1 MEGIKAVITG
11 ASRGLGRA
19 LALELARNHA
29 RLAVLARDKEPLV
42 AVADEIERLGG
53 QAHPIQADLGVER
66 DIDRAAARIHDAL
79 GPVDVLVNNAATL
92 GPTPLPLLLDL
103 DPVALARAFDVNVVG
118 PFRLTRALVG
128 PMALRGQ
135 GLVLALSSDAA
146 VESYPRWGAYGAS
159 KAAQDHLFRT
169 FAAELEG
176 TGVRFV
182 IADPGEM
189 DTEMHADALPD
200 ADRSTLRRPEAVA
213 RWLVNR
219 LIVERPAAN
228 GARLVVEV

>member
-1 MEGIKAVITG
+1 MEGIKAVVTG

-19 LALELARNHA
+19 LALELARRHA
-29 RLAVLARDKEPLV
+29 QVALISRHKDSLG
-42 AVADEIERLGG
+42 AVASEIERLGG
-53 QAHPIQADLGVER
+53 EAHPIAADLGVEG
-66 DIDRAAARIHDAL
+66 DVDRAIARIHDAL

-103 DPVALARAFDVNVVG
+103 DAVALARALDTNVVG
-118 PFRLTRALVG
+118 PFRLTRGLVG
-128 PMALRGQ
+128 PMVLRGQ
-135 GLVLALSSDAA
+135 GLVVALSSDAA

-169 FAAELEG
+169 FAAELDG

-182 IADPGEM
+182 VVDPGEM

-200 ADRSTLRRPEAVA
+200 ADRSTLRRPEDVA
-213 RWLVNR
+213 RWMMSR
-219 LIVERPAAN
+219 LILENGAPN
-228 GARLVVEV
+228 GARIAV